1 MAFEKQDSFSP
12 KRSTNID
19 GFFNRN
25 TSERLRQPV
34 FHGSGA
40 KPQFRRPELTDMPKR
55 SEPQAVLGGTDG
67 HSMLPPVQP
76 MSGFGVGTMAG
87 EQPRRRRLPDQPG
100 NETGSKKGWR
110 QRRRE
115 RKLYK
120 KEHASSRKR
129 LFKRIGLGL
138 GVLAVLCGAWF
149 GFKVY
154 RDVAKLTGN
163 KNPFALL
170 GVFHPVPLKNQGG
183 RVNILVAANSSDDP
197 GHNGANLTDSIMV
210 LSVNTSNNTALMLS
224 VPRDLW
230 VDIPGNGYSKINAA
244 YPDGGMDLLQQVV
257 QDKLGMTIDYQAL
270 VNYGAFKD
278 LVNAVGG
285 ITITIKSSDPRGIYD
300 PSLDYTTRN
309 CCALAKYPNGPV
321 TLNGKQALNLARARG
336 DGYGSYGFPAS
347 DDDRTMH
354 QRQMLMAV
362 KDKASQANVIANPFK
377 VSALVD
383 AVGNNV
389 KTNLQLDEVETLY
402 TYMKKINDNNI
413 ASYNV
418 NSLKGPGTTMLQN
431 ASMDGQS
438 VYIPAAGLDD
448 FSEIQAQIRRILSS
462 DPVSR
467 EAATVEVLNGTD
479 VTGLAMKQD
488 NKLVA
493 KGMTVSVAD
502 APATQTTSTIVDDS
516 NGQMPNTLAYLKK
529 QYNAT
534 VVTNA
539 ALMGDYPGADF
550 ILILGQSAAPLTATT
565 SGTSQ

>member
-1 MAFEKQDSFSP
+1 
-12 KRSTNID
+12 
-19 GFFNRN
+19 
-25 TSERLRQPV
+25 
-34 FHGSGA
+34 
-40 KPQFRRPELTDMPKR
+40 
-55 SEPQAVLGGTDG
+55 
-67 HSMLPPVQP
+67 
-76 MSGFGVGTMAG
+76 
-87 EQPRRRRLPDQPG
+87 
-100 NETGSKKGWR
+100 
-110 QRRRE
+110 
-115 RKLYK
+115 
-120 KEHASSRKR
+120 
-129 LFKRIGLGL
+129 
-138 GVLAVLCGAWF
+138 
-149 GFKVY
+149 
-154 RDVAKLTGN
+154 
-163 KNPFALL
+163 
-170 GVFHPVPLKNQGG
+170 
-183 RVNILVAANSSDDP
+183 
-197 GHNGANLTDSIMV
+197 
-210 LSVNTSNNTALMLS
+210 
-224 VPRDLW
+224 
-230 VDIPGNGYSKINAA
+230 
-244 YPDGGMDLLQQVV
+244 
-257 QDKLGMTIDYQAL
+257 
-270 VNYGAFKD
+270 
-278 LVNAVGG
+278 
-285 ITITIKSSDPRGIYD
+285 
-300 PSLDYTTRN
+300 
-309 CCALAKYPNGPV
+309 
-321 TLNGKQALNLARARG
+321 
-336 DGYGSYGFPAS
+336 
-347 DDDRTMH
+347 
-354 QRQMLMAV
+354 MAV